1 MTEQSSNQFDA
12 IVVGAGFAGLYMTHK
27 FKQQGLT
34 VKTFEAG
41 EDVGGTWYWNR
52 YPGARCD
59 VESWEYSFGFSTELE
74 QEWTWSERY
83 SAQPEIL
90 EYLKYVAK
98 KFNLKKHVSFN
109 TRVKSGTFNEET
121 AKWEIETDS
130 QKTYTAKYF
139 VMATGCLSSTNI
151 PKFDGL
157 DEYTGQTF
165 HTGNWPHEPISFK
178 DKIVGVIGTGSSS
191 IQATPIIAKEA
202 KHLYVFQRTPNW
214 SIPAHN
220 EPLTKTKSDE
230 IKSKYQELRQFQL
243 KLPLAAQRAPNRQ
256 SAFDVDNRSRVETY
270 EKFWEIGGLSF
281 LGAFRDI
288 PTNPDANATAKD
300 FIINKIKSI
309 VKNDKLLEKLIP
321 DHHVGCK
328 RPCSDTGYYE
338 TFNRKNVE
346 LIDARDEQIT
356 GFTPYGIATSAK
368 DYKLDAV
375 VFATGFDAMT
385 GSLDKVNIIGKNG
398 LKLKKKWEEG
408 PKTYLGVGTAGF
420 PNFFIITG
428 PGSPSVLANM
438 VVGIEHHVNWIGDC
452 VHYIEKNGYKN
463 VEVLKEAEEEWVTHV
478 NEVANRTLYTTCN
491 NWYLGS
497 NIPGKPRVFMPYI
510 GGFPKYAE
518 KVKAIV
524 ESDYKGFA
532 FS

>member
-1 MTEQSSNQFDA
+1 MGKQSSNRYDA

-27 FKQQGLT
+27 FKKQGLT

-41 EDVGGTWYWNR
+41 ADVGGTWYWNR

-59 VESWEYSFGFSTELE
+59 VESWEYSFGFSSELE

-83 SAQPEIL
+83 SPQPEIL
-90 EYLKYVAK
+90 KYLQFVAK
-98 KFNLKKHVSFN
+98 KFNLRDNISFGTKVVSAH
-109 TRVKSGTFNEET
+109 FNENHAT
-121 AKWEIETDS
+121 WEITTDS
-130 QKTYTAKYF
+130 NNTFQAKYF

-151 PKFDGL
+151 PKFNGL
-157 DEYTGQTF
+157 DKFSGQTF
-165 HTGNWPHEPISFK
+165 HTGNWPHEPVYFK
-178 DKIVGVIGTGSSS
+178 YKVVGVIGTGSSS

-202 KHLYVFQRTPNW
+202 KQLFVFQRTPNW
-214 SIPAHN
+214 SIPANN
-220 EPLTKTKSDE
+220 EPLTKEKSDE

-243 KLPLAAQRAPNRQ
+243 KLPLAAQKAPNRQ
-256 SAFDVDNRSRVETY
+256 SAFDVDDQTRKQTY
-270 EKFWEIGGLSF
+270 EKFWDIGGLSF

-288 PTNPDANATAKD
+288 PTNPEANATAKE
-300 FIINKIKSI
+300 FIIEKLKAV
-309 VKNDKLLEKLIP
+309 VKNEKLLGKLIP

-338 TFNRKNVE
+338 TFNRENVE
-346 LIDARDEQIT
+346 LIDARDEKISS
-356 GFTPYGIATSAK
+356 FTESGILTNAK
-368 DYKLDAV
+368 EYKLDAV

-385 GSLDKVNIIGKNG
+385 GSLDKVEIIGRNG

-438 VVGIEHHVNWIGDC
+438 VVGIEHHVNWIGEC
-452 VHYIEKNGYKN
+452 VKHIEKNGFKN
-463 VEVLKEAEEEWVTHV
+463 VDVLKEAEEDWVTHV
-478 NEVANRTLYTTCN
+478 NEVASRTLYTTCN

-518 KVKAIV
+518 KVKTIV
-524 ESDYKGFA
+524 ESGYKGFA